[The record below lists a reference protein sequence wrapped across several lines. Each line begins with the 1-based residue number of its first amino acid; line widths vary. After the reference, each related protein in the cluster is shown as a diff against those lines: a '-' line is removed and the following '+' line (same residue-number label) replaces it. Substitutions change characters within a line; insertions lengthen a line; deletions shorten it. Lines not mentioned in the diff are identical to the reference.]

1 MDAQSALDRLDQ
13 VLDRE
18 CHAIRRLDGAGVDA
32 AAAEKLDLVRIVAAL
47 DTSERARLAP
57 RIRALLVRLR
67 HNGVLLAH
75 ARSILRDV
83 LRVRGGL
90 LPTSAQVFPG
100 RAVSDS
106 GARLSV
112 RG

>member
-1 MDAQSALDRLDQ
+1 MDAQSALDRLDE

-18 CHAIRRLDGAGVDA
+18 CSAIRRLDGAGVDA

-47 DTSERARLAP
+47 DASERVPVAP
-57 RIRALLVRLR
+57 RIRAL
-67 HNGVLLAH
+67 H

-83 LRVRGGL
+83 LRVRGGQ
-90 LPTSAQVFPG
+90 LPTSAQGFPG

>member
-13 VLDRE
+13 VLERE
-18 CHAIRRLDGAGVDA
+18 RDAIRRLDGAGVDA
-32 AAAEKLDLVRIVAAL
+32 AAAEKVDLVRIVAAL
-47 DTSERARLAP
+47 DASERARLAP
-57 RIRALLVRLR
+57 RIRALLVQLR

-75 ARSILRDV
+75 ARSILLDV
-83 LRVRGGL
+83 LRVRGGQ
-90 LPTSAQVFPG
+90 LPTAQVFPG